1 MPMSSQAESETIATK
16 KISSAEVRI
25 LPAMEWDR
33 LLAQTRALVPEA
45 FNSERR
51 ILNLIGRKW
60 QEPGYERPYKTPN
73 DGTMLGALPFISYE
87 IARNA
92 VQFAADEQLE
102 WARVD
107 LDERRR
113 RVQQCL
119 DEMKLNREILISL
132 LMWEIGKPF
141 KIAEADVDRCI
152 SGVEW
157 YVAKIEGMLGER
169 KPVGM
174 VSNIASWNYPL
185 SALFHAVLVQVL
197 AGNSAIIKTP
207 TDGGLYALTISAA
220 FARRAGLPVSL
231 VSGPGGDLSRAL
243 VSDPA
248 VACLSFIGGKETG
261 NGIAERM
268 EMREV
273 PYMLEMEGI
282 NAYGVWE
289 FSNWP
294 ELEKQ
299 IKKGF
304 EYGKQRCTA
313 YVRFVVQRKLFP
325 RFLDTYLK
333 VVKSLRFGHP
343 VATSGDA
350 QTPPAYD
357 FGPLISPGK
366 AAELRADVNEAVQR
380 GATCLFEGQ
389 FDDNCFLPGQD
400 RSAYFA
406 PVALLD
412 IPRHCTLY
420 HLEPFGPVD
429 TFLVVDRMDELI
441 HEMNVSNGSLV
452 SSIACD
458 DTGLITK
465 IAAQLRSYKVGIN
478 AARSRGDRDE
488 TFGGLGQSWKG
499 CFVGGRLL
507 VEAVTH
513 GLTPDEQPYGNFNA
527 YTRLPDQR

>member
-1 MPMSSQAESETIATK
+1 MKAEAKPE
-16 KISSAEVRI
+16 ISAGNHHAGAAVRI
-25 LPAMEWDR
+25 LPALEWDK

-45 FNSERR
+45 FNSDRQ
-51 ILNLIGRKW
+51 ILNLIGGEW
-60 QEPGYERPYKTPN
+60 QEPGYDRPYKTPN

-87 IARNA
+87 VARSA
-92 VQFAADEQLE
+92 VEFAAKEQSA
-102 WARVD
+102 WAQVD

-119 DEMKLNREILISL
+119 DDMKQNRVLLISL

-141 KIAEADVDRCI
+141 KVAEADVDRCI

-157 YVAKIEGMLGER
+157 YIEKIEHMLGR
-169 KPVGM
+169 RQPVGM

-185 SALFHAVLVQVL
+185 SALYHAVLVQVL

-220 FARRAGLPVSL
+220 FARRAGLPISL

-248 VACLSFIGGKETG
+248 VSCLSFIGGKETG
-261 NGIAERM
+261 NAIAERM
-268 EMREV
+268 EMRGV

-343 VATSGDA
+343 AAALAGTNE
-350 QTPPAYD
+350 PPSLD
-357 FGPLISPGK
+357 FGPLISTGK
-366 AAELRADVNEAVQR
+366 AAELHADVNEAVQR
-380 GATCLFEGQ
+380 GATCLYEGQ
-389 FDDNCFLPGQD
+389 FDDNAFLPGQD

-406 PVALLD
+406 PQALLD

-429 TFLVVDRMDELI
+429 TFLVVDRLDELI

-458 DTGLITK
+458 DTSLVTK
-465 IAAQLRSYKVGIN
+465 ITAQLRSYKVGIN
-478 AARSRGDRDE
+478 AVRSRGDRDE

-507 VEAVTH
+507 VEAVTRSEVQ
-513 GLTPDEQPYGNFNA
+513 DEQLFGNFNA

>member
-1 MPMSSQAESETIATK
+1 MKSEAKSEIVPNH
-16 KISSAEVRI
+16 SSADGAVRI
-25 LPAMEWDR
+25 LPAFGWEK

-51 ILNLIGRKW
+51 ILNLIGGTW

-73 DGTMLGALPFISYE
+73 DSTMLGALPFISYE
-87 IARNA
+87 VARNA
-92 VQFAADEQLE
+92 VEFAAKEQAE
-102 WARVD
+102 WAQVD

-119 DEMKLNREILISL
+119 NDMKANRDLLIPL
-132 LMWEIGKPF
+132 LMWEIGKPY
-141 KIAEADVDRCI
+141 KVAEADVDRCI

-157 YVAKIEGMLGER
+157 YVEKVEHMLGKR
-169 KPVGM
+169 QPLGM

-220 FARRAGLPVSL
+220 FARRAGLPISL

-248 VACLSFIGGKETG
+248 VSCLSFIGGKETG
-261 NGIAERM
+261 NAIAERM
-268 EMREV
+268 EMRGV

-289 FSNWP
+289 FSNWA

-343 VATSGDA
+343 VASPLGID
-350 QTPPAYD
+350 TPPAFD

-380 GATCLFEGQ
+380 GATCLFEAE
-389 FDDNCFLPGQD
+389 FDDRCFIDGQD
-400 RSAYFA
+400 RSAYFG
-406 PVALLD
+406 PTALLD

-429 TFLVVDRMDELI
+429 TFLVVDRIDELI

-458 DTGLITK
+458 DPALTAK

-478 AARSRGDRDE
+478 TVRSRGDRDE

-507 VEAVTH
+507 VEAVTRPEV
-513 GLTPDEQPYGNFNA
+513 PDEQLFGNFNA

>member
-1 MPMSSQAESETIATK
+1 MKSEAKVEIVAGGSK
-16 KISSAEVRI
+16 AQPGVCI
-25 LPAMEWDR
+25 LPAFAWDR

-45 FNSERR
+45 FNSDRR
-51 ILNLIGRKW
+51 ILNLIGGSW
-60 QEPGYERPYKTPN
+60 QDPGYERPYKTPN
-73 DGTMLGALPFISYE
+73 DGAVLGALPFISYE
-87 IARNA
+87 VARNA
-92 VQFAADEQLE
+92 VEFAAKEQVA
-102 WARVD
+102 WAEVD

-119 DEMKLNREILISL
+119 SDMKHNRGLLIPL

-141 KIAEADVDRCI
+141 KVAEADVDRCI

-157 YVAKIEGMLGER
+157 YIEKIEKMLGR
-169 KPVGM
+169 RQPLGM

-220 FARRAGLPVSL
+220 FARRAGLPISL

-248 VACLSFIGGKETG
+248 VSCLSFIGGKETG
-261 NGIAERM
+261 NAIAERM
-268 EMREV
+268 EMRGV

-325 RFLDTYLK
+325 RFLDTYFK

-343 VATSGDA
+343 VAAPAGADA
-350 QTPPAYD
+350 PSSFD
-357 FGPLISPGK
+357 FGPLISAGK
-366 AAELRADVNEAVQR
+366 VAELRADVNEAVQR
-380 GATCLFEGQ
+380 GATCLFEAE
-389 FDDNCFLPGQD
+389 FDDHCFVPGQD

-429 TFLVVDRMDELI
+429 TFLVVDRIDELI

-452 SSIACD
+452 STIACD
-458 DTGLITK
+458 DAALTTK
-465 IAAQLRSYKVGIN
+465 VAAQLRSYKVGIN

-488 TFGGLGQSWKG
+488 SFGGLGQSWKG

-507 VEAVTH
+507 VEAVTRSEM
-513 GLTPDEQPYGNFNA
+513 PDEQLFGNFNA

>member
-1 MPMSSQAESETIATK
+1 MTTEPSR
-16 KISSAEVRI
+16 EVVTRV
-25 LPAMEWDR
+25 LPALEWSN

-45 FNSERR
+45 FNSDGRV
-51 ILNLIGRKW
+51 LNLIGGDWR
-60 QEPGYERPYKTPN
+60 EPGYDRPYKTPN
-73 DGTMLGALPFISYE
+73 DGTTLGALPFVSYE
-87 IARNA
+87 IAHEA
-92 VQFAADEQLE
+92 VNFAAKEQAA
-102 WARVD
+102 WARFD

-119 DEMKLNREILISL
+119 DEMGRCRGLLLSL

-141 KIAEADVDRCI
+141 KVAQADVDRCI
-152 SGVEW
+152 SGVQW
-157 YVAKIEGMLGER
+157 YVEKIEGMLSRRRPLGL
-169 KPVGM
+169 

-207 TDGGLYALTISAA
+207 TDGGLYALTMVAA

-231 VSGPGGDLSRAL
+231 LSGPGGDLSRAL

-248 VACLSFIGGKETG
+248 IACLSFIGGKETG
-261 NGIAERM
+261 NAIAERM
-268 EMREV
+268 EMRGV

-299 IKKGF
+299 IRKGF

-325 RFLDTYLK
+325 YFLDTYLK
-333 VVKSLRFGHP
+333 AVKSLRFGHP
-343 VATSGDA
+343 AAAPSGVDD
-350 QTPPAYD
+350 PPSYD

-380 GATCLFEGQ
+380 GATCVYEGQ
-389 FDDNCFLPGQD
+389 LDSQCFVAGQD

-412 IPRHCTLY
+412 IPKHCTLY

-429 TFLVVDRMDELI
+429 SFLVVDRPDELI

-458 DTGLITK
+458 DTGLAAK
-465 IAAQLRSYKVGIN
+465 IAGQLRSYKVGIN
-478 AARSRGDRDE
+478 TVRSR
-488 TFGGLGQSWKG
+488 
-499 CFVGGRLL
+499 
-507 VEAVTH
+507 
-513 GLTPDEQPYGNFNA
+513 
-527 YTRLPDQR
+527 

>member
-1 MPMSSQAESETIATK
+1 MKSEAQLE
-16 KISSAEVRI
+16 SSAAGNKSDSTVRI
-25 LPAMEWDR
+25 IPGFEWDN
-33 LLAQTRALVPEA
+33 LLARTRALIPEA

-51 ILNLIGRKW
+51 ILNLIGREW
-60 QEPGYERPYKTPN
+60 QDPGYERPYHTPN
-73 DGTMLGALPFISYE
+73 DGTQLGALPFISYE
-87 IARNA
+87 VARDA
-92 VQFAADEQLE
+92 VQSAAAEQVE

-113 RVQQCL
+113 RVQQCI
-119 DEMKLNREILISL
+119 DDIKLNRDLLIPL

-141 KIAEADVDRCI
+141 KIAEADVDRCV

-157 YVAKIEGMLGER
+157 YLAKIEGMIGGRRPL
-169 KPVGM
+169 GM

-185 SALFHAVLVQVL
+185 SALFHAVLVQVV

-207 TDGGLYALTISAA
+207 TDGGLFALTVSAA

-248 VACLSFIGGKETG
+248 VSCLAFIGGKETG
-261 NGIAERM
+261 NAIAERM
-268 EMREV
+268 EMRGV

-333 VVKSLRFGHP
+333 VVKSLRYGHP
-343 VATSGDA
+343 VAAPAGA
-350 QTPPAYD
+350 QGPPAYD
-357 FGPLISPGK
+357 FGPLISSGK
-366 AAELRADVNEAVQR
+366 AAELHADVNEAVQR

-389 FDDNCFLPGQD
+389 FDDSCFLPGQN

-412 IPRHCTLY
+412 IPKHCTLY

-429 TFLVVDRMDELI
+429 TLLVVDRMDELI

-458 DTGLITK
+458 DPGLVTK

-478 AARSRGDRDE
+478 AMRSRGDRDE

-507 VEAVTH
+507 VESVTR
-513 GLTPDEQPYGNFNA
+513 GAAPDEQLFGNFSE

>member
-1 MPMSSQAESETIATK
+1 MKSEAKSEIVPNH
-16 KISSAEVRI
+16 SSADGAVRI
-25 LPAMEWDR
+25 LPAFGWEK

-51 ILNLIGRKW
+51 ILNLIGGTW

-73 DGTMLGALPFISYE
+73 DSTMLGALPFISYE
-87 IARNA
+87 VARNA
-92 VQFAADEQLE
+92 VEFAANEQAE
-102 WARVD
+102 WAQVD

-119 DEMKLNREILISL
+119 SDMKANRDLLIPL
-132 LMWEIGKPF
+132 LMWEIGKPY
-141 KIAEADVDRCI
+141 KVAEADVDRCI

-157 YVAKIEGMLGER
+157 YVEKVEHMLGKR
-169 KPVGM
+169 QPLGM

-220 FARRAGLPVSL
+220 FARRAGLPISL

-248 VACLSFIGGKETG
+248 VSCLSFIGGKETG
-261 NGIAERM
+261 NAIAERM
-268 EMREV
+268 EMRGV

-289 FSNWP
+289 FSNWA

-343 VATSGDA
+343 VASPLGID
-350 QTPPAYD
+350 TPPAFD

-380 GATCLFEGQ
+380 GATCLFEAE
-389 FDDNCFLPGQD
+389 FDDRCFIDGQD
-400 RSAYFA
+400 RSAYFG
-406 PVALLD
+406 PTALLD

-429 TFLVVDRMDELI
+429 TFLVVDRIDELI

-458 DTGLITK
+458 DPALTAK

-478 AARSRGDRDE
+478 TVRSRGDRDE

-507 VEAVTH
+507 VEAVTRPEV
-513 GLTPDEQPYGNFNA
+513 PDEQLFGNFNA

>member
-1 MPMSSQAESETIATK
+1 MKAEAKPE
-16 KISSAEVRI
+16 ISAGNHHAAAAVRI
-25 LPAMEWDR
+25 LPALEWDK

-45 FNSERR
+45 FNSDRQ
-51 ILNLIGRKW
+51 ILNLIGGEW
-60 QEPGYERPYKTPN
+60 QEPGYDRPYKTPN

-87 IARNA
+87 VARSA
-92 VQFAADEQLE
+92 VEFAAKEQAA
-102 WARVD
+102 WAQVD

-119 DEMKLNREILISL
+119 NDMKQNRVLLISL

-141 KIAEADVDRCI
+141 KVAEADVDRCI

-157 YVAKIEGMLGER
+157 YIEKIEHMLGR
-169 KPVGM
+169 RQPVGM

-185 SALFHAVLVQVL
+185 SALYHAVLVQVL

-220 FARRAGLPVSL
+220 FARRAGLPISL

-248 VACLSFIGGKETG
+248 VSCLSFIGGKETG
-261 NGIAERM
+261 NAIAERM
-268 EMREV
+268 EMRGV

-343 VATSGDA
+343 AAALSGTDL
-350 QTPPAYD
+350 PPALD
-357 FGPLISPGK
+357 FGPLISAGK
-366 AAELRADVNEAVQR
+366 AAELHADVNEAVQR
-380 GATCLFEGQ
+380 GATCLYEGQ
-389 FDDNCFLPGQD
+389 FDDNAFLPGQD

-406 PVALLD
+406 PQALLD

-429 TFLVVDRMDELI
+429 TFLVVDRLDELI

-458 DTGLITK
+458 DTGLVTK

-478 AARSRGDRDE
+478 AVRSRGDRDE

-507 VEAVTH
+507 VEAVTRPEM
-513 GLTPDEQPYGNFNA
+513 PDEQLFGNFNA

>member
-1 MPMSSQAESETIATK
+1 MSSEAKSEIIAADQK
-16 KISSAEVRI
+16 AGASIRI
-25 LPAMEWDR
+25 LPAVEWSKV
-33 LLAQTRALVPEA
+33 LAQTRALVPEA

-51 ILNLIGRKW
+51 ILNLIGRNW
-60 QEPGYERPYKTPN
+60 QEPGYDRPYKTPN
-73 DGTMLGALPFISYE
+73 DGTMLGALPFVSYE

-92 VQFAADEQLE
+92 VQFAADEQSE

-119 DEMKLNREILISL
+119 DEMKLNRNLLISL

-141 KIAEADVDRCI
+141 KIAEADVDRCV

-157 YVAKIEGMLGER
+157 YVAKIEGMLGAR
-169 KPVGM
+169 HPVGV

-207 TDGGLYALTISAA
+207 TDGGLYALTVSAA

-248 VACLSFIGGKETG
+248 VSCLSFIGGKETG
-261 NGIAERM
+261 NAIAERM
-268 EMREV
+268 EMRRV

-294 ELEKQ
+294 ELEQQ

-325 RFLDTYLK
+325 RFLDAYLK

-343 VATSGDA
+343 VAALSDA
-350 QTPPAYD
+350 QGPPAFD

-458 DTGLITK
+458 DTGLIAK

-513 GLTPDEQPYGNFNA
+513 GSAPGEQPYGNFSE
-527 YTRLPDQR
+527 YIRLPDQR

>member
-1 MPMSSQAESETIATK
+1 MKSEAKAEIVTGGSRAQ
-16 KISSAEVRI
+16 
-25 LPAMEWDR
+25 PAVNIVPAFVWDK
-33 LLAQTRALVPEA
+33 LLVQTRALVPEA
-45 FNSERR
+45 FNSDRR
-51 ILNLIGRKW
+51 ILNLIGGSW

-73 DGTMLGALPFISYE
+73 DGTVLGALPFISYE
-87 IARNA
+87 VARNA
-92 VQFAADEQLE
+92 VEFAAKEQVA
-102 WARVD
+102 WAQVD

-113 RVQQCL
+113 RVRQCL
-119 DEMKLNREILISL
+119 NDMKQNRGLLIPL

-157 YVAKIEGMLGER
+157 YVDKIERMLGR
-169 KPVGM
+169 RQPLGM

-220 FARRAGLPVSL
+220 FARRAGLPISL

-248 VACLSFIGGKETG
+248 VSCLSFIGGKETG
-261 NGIAERM
+261 NVIADRM
-268 EMREV
+268 EMRGV

-289 FSNWP
+289 FSNWQ

-343 VATSGDA
+343 VAAPAGADA
-350 QTPPAYD
+350 PPPFD

-366 AAELRADVNEAVQR
+366 VAELRADVNEAVQR
-380 GATCLFEGQ
+380 GATCLFEAE
-389 FDDNCFLPGQD
+389 FDDDCFVPGQD

-406 PVALLD
+406 PAALLD

-429 TFLVVDRMDELI
+429 TFLVVDRIDELI

-458 DTGLITK
+458 DSALTTK

-507 VEAVTH
+507 VEAVTRSEM
-513 GLTPDEQPYGNFNA
+513 PDEQLFGNFNA

>member
-1 MPMSSQAESETIATK
+1 MKAEAKSEIIATDHQA
-16 KISSAEVRI
+16 SNTARI
-25 LPAMEWDR
+25 LPALEWDK

-45 FNSERR
+45 FNSDRS
-51 ILNLIGRKW
+51 ILNLIGGEW
-60 QEPGYERPYKTPN
+60 QEPGYDRPYKTPN
-73 DGTMLGALPFISYE
+73 DSTMLGALPFISYE
-87 IARNA
+87 VARNA
-92 VQFAADEQLE
+92 VEFAAKEQSA
-102 WARVD
+102 WAQVD

-119 DEMKLNREILISL
+119 NDMKQNRVLLISL

-141 KIAEADVDRCI
+141 KVAEADVDRCI

-157 YVAKIEGMLGER
+157 YIEKIEHMLGR
-169 KPVGM
+169 RQPVGM

-185 SALFHAVLVQVL
+185 SALYHAVLVQVL

-220 FARRAGLPVSL
+220 FARRAGLPISL

-248 VACLSFIGGKETG
+248 VSCLSFIGGKETG
-261 NGIAERM
+261 NAIAERM
-268 EMREV
+268 EMRGV

-343 VATSGDA
+343 AAALAGA
-350 QTPPAYD
+350 NEPPSLD
-357 FGPLISPGK
+357 FGPLISAGK
-366 AAELRADVNEAVQR
+366 AAELHADVNEAVQR
-380 GATCLFEGQ
+380 GATCLYEGQ
-389 FDDNCFLPGQD
+389 FDDNAFLPGQD

-406 PVALLD
+406 PQALLD

-429 TFLVVDRMDELI
+429 TFLVVDRLDELI

-458 DTGLITK
+458 DTSLVMK

-478 AARSRGDRDE
+478 SVRSRGDRDE

-507 VEAVTH
+507 VEAVTRSEV
-513 GLTPDEQPYGNFNA
+513 PDEQLFGNFNA

>member
-1 MPMSSQAESETIATK
+1 MNPEAKSQSRAADSTTEAT
-16 KISSAEVRI
+16 ARI
-25 LPAMEWDR
+25 LPALEWNK
-33 LLAQTRALVPEA
+33 LLAQTRTLVPEA
-45 FNSERR
+45 FCSDGR
-51 ILNLIGRKW
+51 ILNLIGGDW
-60 QEPGYERPYKTPN
+60 QEPGYDRPYKTPN
-73 DGTMLGALPFISYE
+73 DGITLGALPFVSYE
-87 IARNA
+87 VARNA
-92 VQFAADEQLE
+92 VEFAAKEQPV
-102 WARVD
+102 WAQVD

-113 RVQQCL
+113 RVQECL
-119 DEMKLNREILISL
+119 NDMRQSRELL
-132 LMWEIGKPF
+132 LTVLMWEIGKPF

-157 YVAKIEGMLGER
+157 YLEKIENMLGRRE
-169 KPVGM
+169 PLGL

-207 TDGGLYALTISAA
+207 TDGGLYALTMVAA
-220 FARRAGLPVSL
+220 FARRAGLPISL
-231 VSGPGGDLSRAL
+231 LSGPGGDLSRAL

-248 VACLSFIGGKETG
+248 ISCLSFIGGKETG
-261 NGIAERM
+261 NAIAERM
-268 EMREV
+268 EMRGV

-313 YVRFVVQRKLFP
+313 YVRFVIQRKLFP

-343 VATSGDA
+343 VAAPSSTDD
-350 QTPPAYD
+350 PPSLD
-357 FGPLISPGK
+357 FGPLISAGK

-389 FDDNCFLPGQD
+389 FDSQCFVPGQD

-412 IPRHCTLY
+412 IPKHCTLY

-429 TFLVVDRMDELI
+429 TFLVVDRLDELI

-458 DTGLITK
+458 DTGQVTK
-465 IAAQLRSYKVGIN
+465 IASQLRSYKVGIN
-478 AARSRGDRDE
+478 AARSRGDREE

-507 VEAVTH
+507 VEAVTRSEISN
-513 GLTPDEQPYGNFNA
+513 EQLFGNFSG
-527 YTRLPDQR
+527 YIRLPDQR

>member
-1 MPMSSQAESETIATK
+1 MKSEAKSEIVPNH
-16 KISSAEVRI
+16 SSADGAVRI
-25 LPAMEWDR
+25 LPAFGWEK

-51 ILNLIGRKW
+51 ILNLIGGTW
-60 QEPGYERPYKTPN
+60 QDPGYERPYKTPN
-73 DGTMLGALPFISYE
+73 DSTMLGALPFISYE
-87 IARNA
+87 VARNA
-92 VQFAADEQLE
+92 VEFAAKEQAE
-102 WARVD
+102 WAQVD

-119 DEMKLNREILISL
+119 NDMKANRDLLIPL
-132 LMWEIGKPF
+132 LMWEIGKPY
-141 KIAEADVDRCI
+141 KVAEADVDRCI

-157 YVAKIEGMLGER
+157 YVEKVEHMLGKR
-169 KPVGM
+169 QPLGM

-220 FARRAGLPVSL
+220 FARRAGLPISL

-248 VACLSFIGGKETG
+248 VSCLSFIGGKETG
-261 NGIAERM
+261 NAIAERM
-268 EMREV
+268 EMRGV

-289 FSNWP
+289 FSNWA

-343 VATSGDA
+343 VASPLGID
-350 QTPPAYD
+350 TPPAFD

-380 GATCLFEGQ
+380 GATCLFEAE
-389 FDDNCFLPGQD
+389 FDDRCFIDGQD
-400 RSAYFA
+400 RSAYFG
-406 PVALLD
+406 PTALLD

-429 TFLVVDRMDELI
+429 TFLVVDRIDELI

-458 DTGLITK
+458 DPALTAK

-478 AARSRGDRDE
+478 TVRSRGDRDE

-507 VEAVTH
+507 VEAVTRPEV
-513 GLTPDEQPYGNFNA
+513 PDEQLFGNFNA

>member
-1 MPMSSQAESETIATK
+1 MKSEAKSEIVPNY
-16 KISSAEVRI
+16 SSADGAVRI
-25 LPAMEWDR
+25 LPAFGWEK

-51 ILNLIGRKW
+51 ILNLIGGTW

-73 DGTMLGALPFISYE
+73 DSTMLGALPFISYE
-87 IARNA
+87 VARNA
-92 VQFAADEQLE
+92 VEFAAKEQAE
-102 WARVD
+102 WAQVD

-119 DEMKLNREILISL
+119 NDMKANRDLLIPL
-132 LMWEIGKPF
+132 LMWEIGKPY
-141 KIAEADVDRCI
+141 KVAEADVDRCI

-157 YVAKIEGMLGER
+157 YVEKVEHMLGKR
-169 KPVGM
+169 QPLGM

-220 FARRAGLPVSL
+220 FARRAGLPISL

-248 VACLSFIGGKETG
+248 VSCLSFIGGKETG
-261 NGIAERM
+261 NAIAERM
-268 EMREV
+268 EMRGV

-289 FSNWP
+289 FSNWA

-343 VATSGDA
+343 VASPLGID
-350 QTPPAYD
+350 TPPAFD

-380 GATCLFEGQ
+380 GATCLFEAE
-389 FDDNCFLPGQD
+389 FDDRCFIDGQD
-400 RSAYFA
+400 RSAYFG
-406 PVALLD
+406 PTALLD

-429 TFLVVDRMDELI
+429 TFLVVDRIDELI

-458 DTGLITK
+458 DPALTAK

-478 AARSRGDRDE
+478 TVRSRGDRDE

-507 VEAVTH
+507 VEAVTRPEV
-513 GLTPDEQPYGNFNA
+513 PDEQLFGNFNA

>member
-1 MPMSSQAESETIATK
+1 MKSEAKSEIIAADQQAEA
-16 KISSAEVRI
+16 AVRI
-25 LPAMEWDR
+25 LPALEWDK

-45 FNSERR
+45 FNSDRR
-51 ILNLIGRKW
+51 ILNLIGGDW

-73 DGTMLGALPFISYE
+73 DSTMLGALPFISYE
-87 IARNA
+87 VARTA
-92 VQFAADEQLE
+92 VEFAATEQAA
-102 WARVD
+102 WAQID

-113 RVQQCL
+113 RVQLCL
-119 DEMKLNREILISL
+119 NDMKKNRVLLTAL
-132 LMWEIGKPF
+132 LMWEIGKPC
-141 KIAEADVDRCI
+141 KVAEADVDRCI

-157 YVAKIEGMLGER
+157 YIEKIEQMLGR
-169 KPVGM
+169 RQPVGM

-220 FARRAGLPVSL
+220 FARRAGLPISL

-248 VACLSFIGGKETG
+248 VSCLSFIGGKETG
-261 NGIAERM
+261 NAIAERM
-268 EMREV
+268 EMRGV

-325 RFLDTYLK
+325 RFLDTYFK

-343 VATSGDA
+343 AAALAGVDD
-350 QTPPAYD
+350 PPSFD
-357 FGPLISPGK
+357 FGPLISAGK
-366 AAELRADVNEAVQR
+366 AAELRANVNEAVQR
-380 GATCLFEGQ
+380 GATCLYEGQ
-389 FDDNCFLPGQD
+389 FDDNCFVPGQD

-406 PVALLD
+406 PLALLD

-429 TFLVVDRMDELI
+429 TFLVVDRLDELI

-458 DTGLITK
+458 DTGLVTR

-478 AARSRGDRDE
+478 AVRSRGDRDE

-507 VEAVTH
+507 VEAVTRSE
-513 GLTPDEQPYGNFNA
+513 TPDEQLFGNFNA

>member
-1 MPMSSQAESETIATK
+1 MKSEAKLETIA
-16 KISSAEVRI
+16 AEKMAGATVHI
-25 LPAMEWDR
+25 LPALAWDKV
-33 LLAQTRALVPEA
+33 LVKTRALVPEA

-51 ILNLIGRKW
+51 ILNLIGRSW
-60 QEPGYERPYKTPN
+60 QEPGYDRPYKTPN
-73 DGTMLGALPFISYE
+73 DGTMLGAPPFISYE

-92 VQFAADEQLE
+92 VQSAASEQLE
-102 WARVD
+102 WVRVD

-119 DEMKLNREILISL
+119 EEMKLNREILIAL
-132 LMWEIGKPF
+132 LMWEIGKPL

-157 YVAKIEGMLGER
+157 YIAKIEGMLGDR
-169 KPVGM
+169 KPLGM

-207 TDGGLYALTISAA
+207 TDGGLYALTVSAA

-243 VSDPA
+243 VSDPM
-248 VACLSFIGGKETG
+248 VSCLSFIGGKETG
-261 NGIAERM
+261 NAIAERM
-268 EMREV
+268 EMRGV

-325 RFLDTYLK
+325 RFLDTYFK
-333 VVKSLRFGHP
+333 VVKSLRYGHP
-343 VATSGDA
+343 VAASGA
-350 QTPPAYD
+350 AEGPPAFD

-366 AAELRADVNEAVQR
+366 AAELHADVNEAMQR

-389 FDDNCFLPGQD
+389 FDESCFVAGQD

-406 PVALLD
+406 PVALLN
-412 IPRHCTLY
+412 IPKHCTLY

-429 TFLVVDRMDELI
+429 SFLVVDRMDELI

-458 DTGLITK
+458 DAALVTK

-478 AARSRGDRDE
+478 VARSRGDRDE

-507 VEAVTH
+507 VEAVTR
-513 GLTPDEQPYGNFNA
+513 GSGPEEQPFGNFSE

>member
-1 MPMSSQAESETIATK
+1 MKSEAKSEIAAAYPK
-16 KISSAEVRI
+16 AQAEVRI
-25 LPAMEWDR
+25 LPALEWEK

-45 FNSERR
+45 FSSDRR
-51 ILNLIGRKW
+51 ILNLIGGDW

-73 DGTMLGALPFISYE
+73 DSTMLGALPFISYE
-87 IARNA
+87 VARNA
-92 VQFAADEQLE
+92 VEFAAKEQSA
-102 WARVD
+102 WAQVD
-107 LDERRR
+107 LDERKR
-113 RVQQCL
+113 RVQECL
-119 DEMKLNREILISL
+119 NAMKQNRILLISL

-157 YVAKIEGMLGER
+157 YVEKIEQMLGR
-169 KPVGM
+169 RQPLGM

-197 AGNSAIIKTP
+197 AGNSAIIKIP

-220 FARRAGLPVSL
+220 FARRARLPISL

-248 VACLSFIGGKETG
+248 VSCLSFIGGKETG
-261 NGIAERM
+261 NAIAERM
-268 EMREV
+268 EMRGV

-343 VATSGDA
+343 AAAPAGIDD
-350 QTPPAYD
+350 PPSFD
-357 FGPLISPGK
+357 FGPLISAGK
-366 AAELRADVNEAVQR
+366 AAELRADINEAVQR

-389 FDDNCFLPGQD
+389 FDDNCFVPGQE

-429 TFLVVDRMDELI
+429 SFLVVDRLDELI

-458 DTGLITK
+458 DTSLVTK

-478 AARSRGDRDE
+478 TVRSRGDRDE

-507 VEAVTH
+507 VEAVTRPE
-513 GLTPDEQPYGNFNA
+513 LPDEQLYGNFNA

>member
-1 MPMSSQAESETIATK
+1 MEPATK
-16 KISSAEVRI
+16 PDHRDGVSSIEPIARI
-25 LPAMEWDR
+25 MPELEWDG
-33 LLAQTRALVPEA
+33 LLAQTRVLIPES
-45 FNSERR
+45 FGSDHR
-51 ILNLIGRKW
+51 ILNLIGGEW
-60 QEPGYERPYKTPN
+60 QEHGYDRPYKTPN
-73 DGTMLGALPFISYE
+73 DGTTLGALPFISYE
-87 IARNA
+87 VAQRA
-92 VQFAADEQLE
+92 VEFAAKEQGA
-102 WARVD
+102 WGRVD

-113 RVQQCL
+113 RVTQCL
-119 DEMKLNREILISL
+119 HDMRQHRGLLTRL

-141 KIAEADVDRCI
+141 KVAEADVDRCI

-157 YVAKIEGMLGER
+157 YVARIEEMLGAR
-169 KPVGM
+169 RPLGM

-185 SALFHAVLVQVL
+185 SALFHAVLVQIL

-207 TDGGLYALTISAA
+207 TDGGLYALTIAAA
-220 FARRAGLPVSL
+220 FGRRAGLPISL

-261 NGIAERM
+261 NAIAERM
-268 EMREV
+268 EMRGV

-282 NAYGVWE
+282 NAYGIWE
-289 FSNWP
+289 FSDWL

-333 VVKSLRFGHP
+333 VVKALRFGHP
-343 VATSGDA
+343 AAALPDA
-350 QTPPAYD
+350 EHPPTLD
-357 FGPLISPGK
+357 FGPLISNGK

-389 FDDNCFLPGQD
+389 FDERYFVPGQD

-406 PVALLD
+406 PVALLN
-412 IPRHCTLY
+412 IPRHSTLY

-429 TFLVVDRMDELI
+429 SFLVVDRLDELI

-458 DTGLITK
+458 DAAQATK

-478 AARSRGDRDE
+478 AARSRGDRE
-488 TFGGLGQSWKG
+488 ESFGGLGQSWKG
-499 CFVGGRLL
+499 CFVGGRYL
-507 VEAVTH
+507 VEAVTRSEI
-513 GLTPDEQPYGNFNA
+513 PDEQLFGNFNA